1 MLANIQG
8 IGICSKACARKAKP
22 CSSANCRTTLTS
34 GDLRNRHLFGILTFK
49 KLIDRAYGRSSVL
62 DEELRKVLEAMC
74 MQLEQAR
81 PKCITA
87 SSFSQ
92 WSVYRDS
99 SYEPQP
105 MTGGWG
111 GVLVNASA
119 EVVAWFGI
127 ALDCNACERLG
138 ASEKGTIIYEVEL
151 PAAIISPSLWNGDN
165 GDELTAHFGDSDGV
179 RFSLVK
185 ASSTGAVGELLMEY
199 HLKLETLAGSRT
211 WFAWVPTEANISD
224 FPSRGVPHPLL
235 VGNLDVSADA
245 KVCLSAV
252 LEFLTKKTC
261 TI

>member
-1 MLANIQG
+1 M
-8 IGICSKACARKAKP
+8 
-22 CSSANCRTTLTS
+22 
-34 GDLRNRHLFGILTFK
+34 
-49 KLIDRAYGRSSVL
+49 L